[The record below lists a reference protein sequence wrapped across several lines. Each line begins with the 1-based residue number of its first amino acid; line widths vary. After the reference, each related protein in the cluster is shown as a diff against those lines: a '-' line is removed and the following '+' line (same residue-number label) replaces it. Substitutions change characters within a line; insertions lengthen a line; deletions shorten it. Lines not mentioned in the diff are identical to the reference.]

1 VLVILCSFSYL
12 LGKDCQVGFLP
23 TFQAH
28 IGGYSYVAGGP
39 KAVESI
45 NFTLAYQKALTKKKH
60 CDKIRRGKT

>member
-1 VLVILCSFSYL
+1 
-12 LGKDCQVGFLP
+12 VGFLP

-28 IGGYSYVAGGP
+28 TGVYSYGAGGP

-45 NFTLAYQKALTKKKH
+45 NFTLAYQEALTKKKY